1 MFVNEFF
8 NKKTVEAETQ
18 PNTGTRTVSS
28 SAGTTTYDTAGKAT
42 QHATPRLGGMQKT
55 TDLQT
60 GRTTTSVDGA
70 GISASQSTGGGIT
83 DVTSATMDLGAGT
96 ASVHRGVGF
105 GGAGK
110 DVQGPYQGS
119 ITNTA
124 TGATTNVVGRL
135 PTRQDMGVEEGSTQD
150 RLHRRH
156 QELRKKSGLP
166 DPDYYKE
173 LKASY
178 DIEDDAKRL
187 AQQAEIKK
195 KYRVTEGLKF
205 HGGIPDVDHMPGS
218 VIRNADLITHNVK
231 FTNKGDWDRATD
243 KLNADI
249 FDDMAEFRTDSKG
262 ESVTGNSAV
271 WAYWDNA
278 SDTGWINVKGRQ
290 VKPHRLGEQGAKKSK
305 QDLSQYSTERLQDYV
320 KKVSGGGVPA
330 FGSGAQLKRVQQELK
345 RREQDVAEGEVLN
358 FPKKHPYEQLT
369 HCEKCGGELV
379 GGRDEKGRLKFCM
392 PCMTIY
398 RAPNQKQVNE
408 AGPFSYGAKKPRKG
422 SVADLAAKK
431 RKEQERGK
439 QPIEPKDQMVG
450 VAKVITNE
458 DIEQYLEEM
467 TRAGYDIVT
476 EHATLC
482 PECGGPA
489 YNNQMLAEKQDACYS
504 KVKSRYKVWP
514 SAYASGALVR
524 CRKVGAKNWGNK
536 SKK

>member
-8 NKKTVEAETQ
+8 NKKTVAAEAQ

-28 SAGTTTYDTAGKAT
+28 STGTTTYDAAGKAT

-83 DVTSATMDLGAGT
+83 DVTSATMDLGSGT

-135 PTRQDMGVEEGSTQD
+135 PTRQDMGVEEGSAQD

-166 DPDYYKE
+166 DPEYYRE

-178 DIEDDAKRL
+178 DIEDDAKRI
-187 AQQAEIKK
+187 ATQAEIKK
-195 KYRVTEGLKF
+195 KYRVAEGAAEKVLSKMVP
-205 HGGIPDVDHMPGS
+205 GAGSAINAVDAVRRYKSGDKVGAGIAAAGIVPLVSYP
-218 VIRNADLITHNVK
+218 AL
-231 FTNKGDWDRATD
+231 ATD
-243 KLNADI
+243 VVRDKMNTGRWLPSDEERDLANLNSQIEKMEKTSWQELPGGYKRSPDKQTI
-249 FDDMAEFRTDSKG
+249 SG
-262 ESVTGNSAV
+262 PVTKVA
-271 WAYWDNA
+271 
-278 SDTGWINVKGRQ
+278 
-290 VKPHRLGEQGAKKSK
+290 PEPKSK
-305 QDLSQYSTERLQDYV
+305 S
-320 KKVSGGGVPA
+320 VPD
-330 FGSGAQLKRVQQELK
+330 SMQPDSESLPSR
-345 RREQDVAEGEVLN
+345 
-358 FPKKHPYEQLT
+358 PYPE
-369 HCEKCGGELV
+369 
-379 GGRDEKGRLKFCM
+379 
-392 PCMTIY
+392 
-398 RAPNQKQVNE
+398 KQV
-408 AGPFSYGAKKPRKG
+408 
-422 SVADLAAKK
+422 
-431 RKEQERGK
+431 
-439 QPIEPKDQMVG
+439 
-450 VAKVITNE
+450 TNE
-458 DIEQYLEEM
+458 DIEGYLEEM
-467 TRAGYDIVT
+467 RRAGYDIVT
-476 EHATLC
+476 EAATLC

-489 YNNQMLAEKQDACYS
+489 YNNQMLAEKQDACYH

-524 CRKVGAKNWGNK
+524 CRKAGAKNWGNK

>member
-1 MFVNEFF
+1 MFLNEFF

-28 SAGTTTYDTAGKAT
+28 SAGTTTYDAAGKAT

-60 GRTTTSVDGA
+60 RRTTTSVDGA

-83 DVTSATMDLGAGT
+83 DVTSATMDLGSGT
-96 ASVHRGVGF
+96 ASVHQGVGF

-135 PTRQDMGVEEGSTQD
+135 PTRQDMGVEEDSTQD

-166 DPDYYKE
+166 NPDYYKE
-173 LKASY
+173 LKAAY
-178 DIEDDAKRL
+178 DIEDDAKRI
-187 AQQAEIKK
+187 AAQAEIKK
-195 KYRVTEGLKF
+195 KYRV
-205 HGGIPDVDHMPGS
+205 
-218 VIRNADLITHNVK
+218 A
-231 FTNKGDWDRATD
+231 
-243 KLNADI
+243 
-249 FDDMAEFRTDSKG
+249 
-262 ESVTGNSAV
+262 
-271 WAYWDNA
+271 
-278 SDTGWINVKGRQ
+278 
-290 VKPHRLGEQGAKKSK
+290 
-305 QDLSQYSTERLQDYV
+305 
-320 KKVSGGGVPA
+320 
-330 FGSGAQLKRVQQELK
+330 
-345 RREQDVAEGEVLN
+345 
-358 FPKKHPYEQLT
+358 
-369 HCEKCGGELV
+369 
-379 GGRDEKGRLKFCM
+379 
-392 PCMTIY
+392 
-398 RAPNQKQVNE
+398 E

-431 RKEQERGK
+431 RKEQEK
-439 QPIEPKDQMVG
+439 NKKPIEPKDQMVG
-450 VAKVITNE
+450 TAKVVTNE
-458 DIEQYLEEM
+458 DIESYIEEM
-467 TRAGYDIVT
+467 RRAGYEIVT
-476 EHATLC
+476 EAATLC
-482 PECGGPA
+482 PECGGTA
-489 YNNQMLAEKQDACYS
+489 YADQLLAEKQDACYS

>member
-28 SAGTTTYDTAGKAT
+28 STGTTTYDAAGKAT

-83 DVTSATMDLGAGT
+83 DVTSATMDLGSGT
-96 ASVHRGVGF
+96 ASVHQGVGF

-135 PTRQDMGVEEGSTQD
+135 PTRQDMGVEEGSAQD

-178 DIEDDAKRL
+178 DIEDDAKRI
-187 AQQAEIKK
+187 AAQAEIKK
-195 KYRVTEGLKF
+195 KYKVAE
-205 HGGIPDVDHMPGS
+205 
-218 VIRNADLITHNVK
+218 ANVK
-231 FTNKGDWDRATD
+231 KPQPYNEPGWTK
-243 KLNADI
+243 KL
-249 FDDMAEFRTDSKG
+249 
-262 ESVTGNSAV
+262 
-271 WAYWDNA
+271 
-278 SDTGWINVKGRQ
+278 
-290 VKPHRLGEQGAKKSK
+290 SK
-305 QDLSQYSTERLQDYV
+305 QELDALAGYNEKSIKDIKKEKQD
-320 KKVSGGGVPA
+320 KKQG
-330 FGSGAQLKRVQQELK
+330 
-345 RREQDVAEGEVLN
+345 VAEGV
-358 FPKKHPYEQLT
+358 
-369 HCEKCGGELV
+369 
-379 GGRDEKGRLKFCM
+379 
-392 PCMTIY
+392 
-398 RAPNQKQVNE
+398 
-408 AGPFSYGAKKPRKG
+408 
-422 SVADLAAKK
+422 
-431 RKEQERGK
+431 
-439 QPIEPKDQMVG
+439 
-450 VAKVITNE
+450 
-458 DIEQYLEEM
+458 EQYLEEM
-467 TRAGYDIVT
+467 RRAGYDIVT
-476 EHATLC
+476 EAATLC
-482 PECGGPA
+482 PECGGTA
-489 YNNQMLAEKQDACYS
+489 YADQMLAEKQDACYS